1 MFQFFAPLLL
11 LLVISAGAL
20 ANPYSHRLSN
30 GLLVIVK
37 EDTRAP
43 TVVQQVWYRVGSMD
57 EDVGTTGVAH
67 ALEHLMFKGT
77 RRFKAGEFSR
87 RITEV
92 GGRENAFTS
101 QDYTVYFQLVHRDRL
116 PLIMELEAD
125 RMANLLVRPED
136 FAPEIKVVMEERRL
150 RTEDQ
155 PRALLHENFMA
166 AAFTAHPYHWP
177 VIGWMGDL
185 RHMTWRD
192 ARAWYRRWY
201 APNNATL
208 VIVGDVQAPQ
218 VFKWAERYYGK
229 IARRA
234 LPERKV
240 LEEPRQRGLRR
251 ITVKAPADQAYV
263 VLGCKVP
270 VLRDVEKDTEPY
282 ALEVLAGLLDAND
295 SARLNQHLVRE
306 RRTAN
311 SVSAS
316 YDWTERGPG
325 MLVLSGAVA
334 QGKSAQEL
342 ERALRDELARVA
354 SEDISADELAR
365 VKTQVVAHE
374 VYKRDSLFAQ
384 AMELGALESVGLD
397 YRNADRMIEKLRE
410 VTADQVKAVAAR
422 YCVEDSLTVAV
433 LEPQPLP
440 AGDRTAVPPGLKH

>member
-1 MFQFFAPLLL
+1 MPKFFALLL
-11 LLVISAGAL
+11 LLLATSTGAL
-20 ANPYSHRLSN
+20 ANPYSQRLAN

-43 TVVQQVWYRVGSMD
+43 TVVQQVWYRAGSMD
-57 EDVGTTGVAH
+57 EEVGTTGVAH
-67 ALEHLMFKGT
+67 VLEHLMFKGT

-87 RITEV
+87 RITEL

-101 QDYTVYFQLVHRDRL
+101 HDYTVYYQLVHRDRL
-116 PLIMELEAD
+116 PLVMEMEAD
-125 RMANLLVRPED
+125 RMAGLLLRPED

-150 RTEDQ
+150 RTEDR
-155 PRALLHENFMA
+155 PRSLVYENFMA

-177 VIGWMGDL
+177 VIGWMSDL
-185 RHMTWRD
+185 QQMTWRD
-192 ARAWYRRWY
+192 ARAWYERWY

-208 VIVGDVQAPQ
+208 VIVGDVRAPQ

-234 LPERKV
+234 LPGRKV
-240 LEEPRQRGLRR
+240 LGEPPQRGMRR
-251 ITVKAPADQAYV
+251 VTVKAPADQAYV

-270 VLRDVEKDTEPY
+270 VLRDVESDSEPY
-282 ALEVLAGLLDAND
+282 ALEVLAGLLDANE

-311 SVSAS
+311 SASAS
-316 YDWTERGPG
+316 YDWTGRGPG

-334 QGKSAQEL
+334 QGRSAQEL
-342 ERALRDELARVA
+342 ELALRDELARVA
-354 SEDISADELAR
+354 SEEISNEELAR
-365 VKTQVVAHE
+365 VKTQVMARE

-384 AMELGALESVGLD
+384 AMELGMLESVGLG
-397 YRNADRMIEKLRE
+397 YRNADRMIEKLRA

-422 YCVEDSLTVAV
+422 YCLEDGLTVAV
-433 LEPQPLP
+433 LDPQPLP
-440 AGDRTAVPPGLKH
+440 TGSRAAAPGTLRH